1 MRVIFARRQDARREG
16 TGGARLGSHG
26 HRPRDG
32 GLLARRDAGQVTSG
46 GRRVRRA
53 GVRKDAAKL
62 PHHVTT
68 VGQQPQPQTGSAA
81 PGSRCRV
88 TAGAPGSKRAK
99 RL

>member
-1 MRVIFARRQDARREG
+1 VEDQTQGWRLRHRVRRAGGPPLRVIFARRQDARREG

-62 PHHVTT
+62 PH
-68 VGQQPQPQTGSAA
+68 P
-81 PGSRCRV
+81 
-88 TAGAPGSKRAK
+88 
-99 RL
+99 